1 MGDFKYADFLD
12 YLVYCYDKPGEYKL
26 VGVITDKQTAVEV
39 RRKTNHDHWDIVEE
53 IHKKIYPQE
62 TVEKEKL
69 FPDAIVMFSDGNDF
83 IVDLPKE
90 VSLPQLETFLD
101 YLRQIRTFEQEIGGT
116 IHMIDAPAN
125 LAVEAK
131 KRLVENKRQG
141 VEEVIIGEDIK
152 IKKRTN

>member
-1 MGDFKYADFLD
+1 MKDYKYTNFLD
-12 YLVYCYDKPGEYKL
+12 YLVCFYNKRGESKL
-26 VGVITDKQTAVEV
+26 TGVITDSQVVVEV
-39 RRKTNHDHWDIVEE
+39 KGREEGDHWDTIEE
-53 IHKKIYPQE
+53 IHKKIYPNE
-62 TVEKEKL
+62 SVEKEKI
-69 FPDAIVMFSDGNDF
+69 FPDAIVFFSDGDNF
-83 IVDLPKE
+83 ITDLPE
-90 VSLPQLETFLD
+90 EISLPQLETFLD

-141 VEEVIIGEDIK
+141 VAEVIIGEDIK